1 MVRRLAF
8 LIILLPVA
16 IVLIALAVANRTPV
30 QFTADP
36 FNPGNPLLSWQA
48 PLFALLFLAL
58 ITGLLIG
65 GLVTWFAQGRY
76 RRLARER
83 KAEADRLMSE
93 AQKRDAAQRAVPAVI

>member
-8 LIILLPVA
+8 LIILLPAA
-16 IVLIALAVANRTPV
+16 IVLIALAVANRAPV

-36 FNPGNPLLSWQA
+36 FNPGNALLSWQV

-58 ITGLLIG
+58 IAGLLIG
-65 GLVTWFAQGRY
+65 GLVTWFAQGHY

-83 KAEADRLMSE
+83 KADADRLLSE
-93 AQKRDAAQRAVPAVI
+93 AQKRDAAQRAVPAVV

>member
-1 MVRRLAF
+1 MLRRLTF

-16 IVLIALAVANRTPV
+16 IVVIALAVANRAPV
-30 QFTADP
+30 LFTADP
-36 FNPGNPLLSWQA
+36 FNPGNPLLSWQT

-58 ITGLLIG
+58 IAGLLIG

-83 KAEADRLMSE
+83 KAETDKLLSD
-93 AQKRDAAQRAVPAVI
+93 AQRRDAAQRPVPAVI

>member
-1 MVRRLAF
+1 MLRRLTF
-8 LIILLPVA
+8 IIILLPAA
-16 IVLIALAVANRTPV
+16 IVLIALAVANRAVV

-36 FNPGNPLLSWQA
+36 FNPGNPLLSWQM
-48 PLFALLFLAL
+48 PLFVLLFLAL

-83 KAEADRLMSE
+83 KAETDRLVSD
-93 AQKRDAAQRAVPAVI
+93 AQKREAAQRAVPAVI